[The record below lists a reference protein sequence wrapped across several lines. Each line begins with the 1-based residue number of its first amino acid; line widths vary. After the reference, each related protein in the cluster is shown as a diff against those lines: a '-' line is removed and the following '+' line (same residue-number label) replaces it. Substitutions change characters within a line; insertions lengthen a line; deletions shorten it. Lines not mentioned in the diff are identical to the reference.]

1 MWFIFALLVML
12 FWGAAD
18 LFYKKSADQEE
29 KHTHLKT
36 VVAVGIVM
44 GAHAIF
50 TLITNDINYDLKN
63 IVMYLPVSSM
73 YILSMAIG
81 YFGLRYLELSISSP
95 IQNTSGIIVSILC
108 FLILKETIGVESV
121 VAIAIIAVGLLAL
134 GIIERKANASE
145 NPADR
150 KYKIGFVAF
159 FMPILYCIIDSLG
172 TFFDAYYLSIETSP
186 LLNVTEANLELIA
199 NVSYELTFLIAAI
212 VCLIFLIIKKS
223 KTTKNTIKNNFLAAI
238 FETAGQFFYVY
249 ALSGNAIIAAPMVAS
264 YCVVSMLLSRIFLK
278 EKLTKKEYLS
288 LALIIIG
295 IIILG
300 VVEEL

>member
-12 FWGAAD
+12 FWGTAD

-36 VVAVGIVM
+36 VAAVGIVM

-50 TLITNDINYDLKN
+50 TLLTNDLNYDFKN
-63 IVMYLPVSSM
+63 ILMYLPVSSM

-108 FLILKETIGVESV
+108 FLILKETMGPISV

-134 GIIERKANASE
+134 GIIERKANSSE
-145 NPADR
+145 NLEDR
-150 KYKIGFVAF
+150 KYKIGFVVF
-159 FMPILYCIIDSLG
+159 FIPILYCIIDSLG
-172 TFFDAYYLSIETSP
+172 TFFDAYYL
-186 LLNVTEANLELIA
+186 NLETTPLINIAEGNFELVA
-199 NVSYELTFLIAAI
+199 NVSYELTFLIVAI
-212 VCLIFLIIKKS
+212 VCLIFLIFKKS
-223 KTTKNTIKNNFLAAI
+223 KTTKETVKNNFLAAI

-264 YCVVSMLLSRIFLK
+264 YCVVSMILSRIFLK

-288 LALIIIG
+288 LILIIIG

>member
-12 FWGAAD
+12 FWGTAD

-44 GAHAIF
+44 GVHAIF

-108 FLILKETIGVESV
+108 FLILKETIGGLSV
-121 VAIAIIAVGLLAL
+121 AAIVIIAVGLLAL
-134 GIIERKANASE
+134 GVIERKANSSE
-145 NPADR
+145 NPDDR

-172 TFFDAYYLSIETSP
+172 TFFDAYYLSLETSP
-186 LLNVTEANLELIA
+186 LLNVTEANLELVA
-199 NVSYELTFLIAAI
+199 NISYELTFLIAAI
-212 VCLIFLIIKKS
+212 ICLIFLIIKKS
-223 KTTKNTIKNNFLAAI
+223 KTTKDTVKNNFLAAI

-278 EKLTKKEYLS
+278 EKLTKKEYIS